1 VSGQVVAGATVEDAT
16 SGRAAVPASVP
27 RAPRFTWW
35 RGLLF
40 PAGLLLLAEVLFD
53 SSGIQSDSLAAPSEM
68 LIEGWGALLDGSL
81 LQATADTLIAA
92 FGGLALGGSVGL
104 LLGLILGTIP
114 VLDRL
119 MEFTIEAVR
128 PIPSVALIPVAL
140 LVYGFGYRMEIAV
153 VTFASTWPVLILTR
167 SAIAGIEPRLIEV
180 ARALR
185 FNMVQRIWKIVLP
198 AALPRIFVG
207 FRLAAGVALI
217 VAVTCEISANPLG
230 LGYGM
235 MMAEQSL
242 HPALMLAF
250 LLWIGLVGWGLNW
263 ALVTSQNR
271 LFGRAALVE
280 QAR

>member
-1 VSGQVVAGATVEDAT
+1 MSAGSDRRRNLAI
-16 SGRAAVPASVP
+16 
-27 RAPRFTWW
+27 
-35 RGLLF
+35 GLIF
-40 PAGLLLLAEVLFD
+40 PFGLLLVAQALAVWSHL
-53 SSGIQSDSLAAPSEM
+53 QSDSIAPPDEV
-68 LIEGWGALLDGSL
+68 LTAGWEALLDGSI

-92 FGGLALGGSVGL
+92 FSGLAIGGGVGL
-104 LLGLILGTIP
+104 LAGLILGTIP

-119 MEFTIEAVR
+119 MEFSIEAVR
-128 PIPSVALIPVAL
+128 PIPSVALIPIAL

-153 VTFASTWPVLILTR
+153 VVFASTWPVLILTR

-185 FNMVQRIWKIVLP
+185 FNIVQRIWKIVLP

-242 HPALMLAF
+242 HPDLMLAF
-250 LLWIGLVGWGLNW
+250 LVWIGIVGWTWNW
-263 ALVTSQNR
+263 TMVTAQKR
-271 LFGRAALVE
+271 LFGPAAMVE
-280 QAR
+280 QPR